1 MQYFA
6 VDAVHLLLSSCFLY
20 LFCTSAAQV
29 YTDFKCNT
37 ASNYT
42 SGSVYEQ
49 NLNSTLTS
57 LVANSSL
64 SGFYNTSVGENPD
77 VVYGLIQ
84 CIPELSNKDC
94 QTCANTAAT
103 EIRRRCFNQK
113 EASIVANNCS
123 LHYSDWRFFST
134 VNGDVRVFFNNLKDA
149 TDTVLFNRRM
159 GNLVKSI
166 SSDAAASPS
175 KFAVGTTRYTDFE
188 NVYAMAQCSRDLAE
202 NSCLACL
209 KGLISYIPTCCDKKV
224 GGRMLSLS
232 CSLRYE
238 IYSFF
243 LSPLPPTPP
252 EVSSSPSPPFPEHS
266 PANYAGNISRRF
278 PKGLSMLNY
287 HLF

>member
-1 MQYFA
+1 MA
-6 VDAVHLLLSSCFLY
+6 SS
-20 LFCTSAAQV
+20 AQV
-29 YTDFKCNT
+29 YTDVNCINT
-37 ASNYT
+37 GSNYT

-64 SGFYNTSVGENPD
+64 SGFYYTSEGENPD

-84 CIPELSNKDC
+84 CIPELSNEDC
-94 QTCANTAAT
+94 QTCANAAAT

-134 VNGDVRVFFNNLKDA
+134 VSGNVRLYFYNQKDA
-149 TDTVLFNRRM
+149 TDTVLFNCQM
-159 GNLVKSI
+159 GKLVKNI
-166 SSDAAASPS
+166 SFEAAASLS
-175 KFAVGTTRYTDFE
+175 KFAVGITRYTDFE
-188 NVYAMAQCSRDLAE
+188 NIYAMAQCSRDLAE
-202 NSCLACL
+202 HSCLTCL

-243 LSPLPPTPP
+243 PSPLPPPPP
-252 EVSSSPSPPFPEHS
+252 EVSSSPSPPFPEH
-266 PANYAGNISRRF
+266 ATTNHAGNISWRF
-278 PKGLSMLNY
+278 LTVKLPFIPKV
-287 HLF
+287 

>member
-6 VDAVHLLLSSCFLY
+6 VEVVHLLLSSCFLY
-20 LFCTSAAQV
+20 LSSTSSAKV
-29 YTDFKCNT
+29 YTDVNCINT
-37 ASNYT
+37 GSNYT

-57 LVANSSL
+57 LVPNSSL

-84 CIPELSNKDC
+84 CIPELSKEDC
-94 QTCANTAAT
+94 QTCANAAAT

-134 VNGDVRVFFNNLKDA
+134 VSGNVRVSFYNLKDA
-149 TDTVLFNRRM
+149 TDTVLFNRQM
-159 GNLVKSI
+159 GKLVKNI
-166 SSDAAASPS
+166 SSEAAASPS
-175 KFAVGTTRYTDFE
+175 KFAVGIARYTDFE
-188 NVYAMAQCSRDLAE
+188 NIYAMAQCSRDLAE
-202 NSCLACL
+202 NSCLTCL

-243 LSPLPPTPP
+243 LSPLPSPPP
-252 EVSSSPSPPFPEHS
+252 EESSSPYLPFPEH
-266 PANYAGNISRRF
+266 ATTNYAFLNVKLPFI
-278 PKGLSMLNY
+278 PKV
-287 HLF
+287 